1 MNMGADYVVICLD
14 SINSNTQRKQVVKKL
29 ESLNKEIIAI
39 SIPQMYDFCGNI
51 LQVKTQNNKYK
62 IIMSEHAYK
71 AFKPSQLNQ
80 LLKFGGIVSVNVST
94 IENVGGGSARCMMA
108 EIFLPKQKEPRYFD
122 RSTFYDFEDDY
133 ITKIL
138 NEYLNFYNTSEA
150 IESKYKMDASVF
162 NMYSQQ
168 SIDDILK
175 LSPDAKFIII
185 LRDPVDASLSMHRQ
199 RLTYVDKTMREVSE
213 DFNECWN
220 LLEKRKEGQ
229 GYPKGC
235 RNKFLFRY
243 DLLYSYENYLPYL
256 REKLKN
262 KLFIGFY
269 EDYKNKPDK
278 FFEKLFSF
286 LEIEP
291 IKIENKKINES
302 LVIKDS
308 FLLNILE
315 YI

>member
-1 MNMGADYVVICLD
+1 VSDIPNLFLIGAPKCGTTALA
-14 SINSNTQRKQVVKKL
+14 INLAQHQ
-29 ESLNKEIIAI
+29 
-39 SIPQMYDFCGNI
+39 D
-51 LQVKTQNNKYK
+51 
-62 IIMSEHAYK
+62 
-71 AFKPSQLNQ
+71 
-80 LLKFGGIVSVNVST
+80 
-94 IENVGGGSARCMMA
+94 
-108 EIFLPKQKEPRYFD
+108 IFLPKQKEPRYFD

-133 ITKIL
+133 ITKTL
-138 NEYLNFYNTSEA
+138 NEYLSFYNTSEA

-175 LSPDAKFIII
+175 LSPDAKFIVI

-220 LLEKRKEGQ
+220 LLEKRKEGK

-256 REKLKN
+256 KEKLQD

-269 EDYKNKPDK
+269 EDYKNKPDE
-278 FFEKLFSF
+278 FFKKLFLF
-286 LEIEP
+286 LDIEP

-302 LVIKDS
+302 LVVKNSMILNIIEVILKYTFGIRKLLGLTGLKNLKKKLLSLYQMDKKDS
-308 FLLNILE
+308 EVDQRVYE
-315 YI
+315 YFKSTYKYIDRLKKESK

>member
-1 MNMGADYVVICLD
+1 VSDIPNLFLIGAPKCGTTALA
-14 SINSNTQRKQVVKKL
+14 INLAQHQ
-29 ESLNKEIIAI
+29 
-39 SIPQMYDFCGNI
+39 D
-51 LQVKTQNNKYK
+51 
-62 IIMSEHAYK
+62 
-71 AFKPSQLNQ
+71 
-80 LLKFGGIVSVNVST
+80 
-94 IENVGGGSARCMMA
+94 
-108 EIFLPKQKEPRYFD
+108 IFLPKQKEPRYFD

-315 YI
+315 YIIKSTLSIRKLLGLTGLKDLKKRLLSFYKVEKNTFEVDKKAKEYFKSTYEYMDKLKREI

>member
-1 MNMGADYVVICLD
+1 VSDIPNLFLIGAPKCGTTALA
-14 SINSNTQRKQVVKKL
+14 INLTQHQ
-29 ESLNKEIIAI
+29 
-39 SIPQMYDFCGNI
+39 D
-51 LQVKTQNNKYK
+51 
-62 IIMSEHAYK
+62 
-71 AFKPSQLNQ
+71 
-80 LLKFGGIVSVNVST
+80 
-94 IENVGGGSARCMMA
+94 
-108 EIFLPKQKEPRYFD
+108 IFLPKQKEPRYFD

-133 ITKIL
+133 ITKTL

-175 LSPDAKFIII
+175 LSPDAKFIVI

-220 LLEKRKEGQ
+220 LLEKRKEGK

-243 DLLYSYENYLPYL
+243 DLLYSYENYLPCL
-256 REKLKN
+256 REKLQD

-269 EDYKNKPDK
+269 EDYKNKPDE
-278 FFEKLFSF
+278 FFEKLFLF
-286 LEIEP
+286 LDIEP
-291 IKIENKKINES
+291 IKIDNKKINES
-302 LVIKDS
+302 LVVKNSMILNMIEIILKYTLGIRK
-308 FLLNILE
+308 LLGLTGLKNLKKKLLSLYQIDKKEFEVDQKVYEYFKPTYE
-315 YI
+315 YIDRLKKEMK